1 MSKYGRLLMFD
12 GPDGV
17 GKTEQIGLIADSLRN
32 DGHDIHLTRVHGG
45 TPIGELLRDV
55 SLSSVPRTA
64 LTDLLISQAIHAELA
79 ADIAQRRAAGTTCLV
94 DRSPASMWSYQ
105 VCASGLSP
113 QQASPV
119 IESDFALFNPDLVLI
134 YVAELDVLRNRLAG
148 RPGSKRDYF
157 ESQPDTYHQKVID
170 GYIQSAALFGGVL
183 IDASG
188 TKADVY
194 NLGIRKVNKIIAPK
208 Y

>member
-1 MSKYGRLLMFD
+1 MFD

-17 GKTEQIGLIADSLRN
+17 GKTEQIGLIADSLRS

-79 ADIAQRRAAGTTCLV
+79 ADIAARRAAGTTCLV

-113 QQASPV
+113 EQAKPI
-119 IESDFALFNPDLVLI
+119 IESDFALFDPDLLLI
-134 YVAELDVLRNRLAG
+134 YVARLDVLRSRLAG

-157 ESQPDTYHQKVID
+157 EGQPDAYHQRVID
-170 GYIQSAALFGGVL
+170 GYRQSAELFGGVL

-188 TKADVY
+188 TKRDVF
-194 NLGIRKVNKIIAPK
+194 NLGIREVSKVMARKN
-208 Y
+208 